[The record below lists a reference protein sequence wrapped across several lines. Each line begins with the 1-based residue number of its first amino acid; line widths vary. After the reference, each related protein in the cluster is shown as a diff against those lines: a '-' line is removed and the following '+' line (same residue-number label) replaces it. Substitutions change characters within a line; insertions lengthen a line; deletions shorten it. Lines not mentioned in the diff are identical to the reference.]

1 MRTKKE
7 SKTYLNIFD
16 KQNETKAYDK
26 TTIAA
31 TAFAV
36 RAGAPAKEAVTC
48 EIRKQKRPLTV
59 TNLPTGFKDKTRIDF
74 QSSIKMR
81 ANYGP
86 SLSNE
91 AARWQQPRV
100 RGTAWQG
107 PLA

>member
-7 SKTYLNIFD
+7 SKTYLNISD

-31 TAFAV
+31 TAIAV

-59 TNLPTGFKDKTRIDF
+59 TPPQRTGWAGPGGKPNKIARQTKDIMFFVVLTFYALKNIYKR
-74 QSSIKMR
+74 R
-81 ANYGP
+81 YERN
-86 SLSNE
+86 
-91 AARWQQPRV
+91 
-100 RGTAWQG
+100 
-107 PLA
+107 